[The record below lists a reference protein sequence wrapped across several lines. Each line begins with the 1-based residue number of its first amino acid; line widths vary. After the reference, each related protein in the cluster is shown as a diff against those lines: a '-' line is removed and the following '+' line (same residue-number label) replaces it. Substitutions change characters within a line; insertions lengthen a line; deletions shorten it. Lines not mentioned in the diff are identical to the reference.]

1 MVGGVVSFIVTVK
14 PQFALFEDA
23 SVTLQLTAVTPFGNV
38 EPDGGLQEG
47 VPTPGQLSLTV
58 GAA

>member
-14 PQFALFEDA
+14 PQLALLEDA
-23 SVTLQLTAVTPFGNV
+23 STTLQLTGVIPFGNV

-58 GAA
+58 GAV